1 MATGKIS
8 EKQREI
14 LEYIK
19 QEILQR
25 GYPPAVREMDG
36 TANDGPFCGDG

>member
-25 GYPPAVREMDG
+25 GYLVMISKDG
-36 TANDGPFCGDG
+36 VSVKKQ

>member
-8 EKQREI
+8 TKQREI

-19 QEILQR
+19 SEILKVLEKNT
-25 GYPPAVREMDG
+25 G
-36 TANDGPFCGDG
+36 